1 MTERRSPGRPKG
13 DAAGGMEPRS
23 GERTSPPP
31 AGRGEGGGQSRPPLA
46 GLRVLDLTRL
56 LPGPVATQHLA
67 DLGAD
72 VVKIEDT
79 GEGDYA
85 RTMGARPGETSAFFR
100 LVNRNKRALRLDL
113 KNPEG
118 VAVFRRLTL
127 SADVVIEGFR
137 PGVMDKLGLGYEAL
151 AALNPRL
158 VFCSISGYG
167 QDGPYAQRAGH
178 DINYVGYAGVLDQ
191 IGTAG
196 GPPAVPNFQIGDLLG
211 GALAPLVG
219 LLAAVIDA
227 RATGRGRHVDVAM
240 TDAVFAHAVF
250 PLAGLLARLAPPP
263 RGADL
268 LSGGVPCYGVYATA
282 DGRHMAVGALE
293 QKFWILLCDTL
304 GRPDLKPFHLAFGAK
319 GEQAR
324 RELAAVFASRSQHE
338 WIEVFERVDC
348 CVTPVLH
355 IGEALDN
362 EQLQARG
369 MVVEADGLPQLAPP
383 YKLSGYEF
391 TVERAAP
398 APGQHSEEILR
409 EAGYAAQ
416 DIERLREQGII

>member
-1 MTERRSPGRPKG
+1 MTERAK
-13 DAAGGMEPRS
+13 
-23 GERTSPPP
+23 
-31 AGRGEGGGQSRPPLA
+31 PLA

-85 RTMGARPGETSAFFR
+85 RTMDARPGETSIFFR

-113 KNPEG
+113 KKPEG
-118 VAVFRRLTL
+118 VAVFQRLTL
-127 SADVVIEGFR
+127 SADVVVEGFR
-137 PGVMDKLGLGYEAL
+137 PGVMDKLGLSYEAL
-151 AALNPRL
+151 SALNPRL

-178 DINYVGYAGVLDQ
+178 DINYIGYAGVLDQ
-191 IGTAG
+191 IGAAG

-227 RATGRGRHVDVAM
+227 RASGRGRKVDVAM

-268 LSGGVPCYGVYATA
+268 LSGGVPCYGVYAAA

-293 QKFWILLCDTL
+293 KKFWELLCDTL
-304 GRPDLKPFHLAFGAK
+304 DRPDLKPFHLAFGAK
-319 GEQAR
+319 GEQAK
-324 RELAAVFASRSQHE
+324 RELAAVFASRPQSH
-338 WIEVFERVDC
+338 WVGVFDKVDC

-383 YKLSGYEF
+383 YRLSDYDF
-391 TVERAAP
+391 AIERSAP

-409 EAGYAAQ
+409 EAGYAAAEI
-416 DIERLREQGII
+416 DRLRAQGII

>member
-1 MTERRSPGRPKG
+1 MSEGVQ
-13 DAAGGMEPRS
+13 PRS
-23 GERTSPPP
+23 K
-31 AGRGEGGGQSRPPLA
+31 PLA
-46 GLRVLDLTRL
+46 GLRILDLTRL

-85 RTMGARPGETSAFFR
+85 RTMGARAGETSAFFK
-100 LVNRNKRALRLDL
+100 LVNRNKRGLRLDL
-113 KNPEG
+113 KQPG
-118 VAVFRRLTL
+118 GIAVFRRLTF

-137 PGVMDKLGLGYEAL
+137 PGVMDKLGIGYEAL
-151 AALNPRL
+151 AEINPRL

-178 DINYVGYAGVLDQ
+178 DINYIGYAGVLDQ
-191 IGTAG
+191 TGAAG
-196 GPPAVPNFQIGDLLG
+196 GPPVVPNFQIGDLLG

-227 RATGRGRHVDVAM
+227 RASGRGCKVDVAM
-240 TDAVFAHAVF
+240 TDAVLAHAVF

-268 LSGGVPCYGVYATA
+268 LSGGVPCYGVYETS

-293 QKFWILLCDTL
+293 KKFWELLCDTID
-304 GRPDLKPFHLAFGAK
+304 RPDLKPFHLAFGAK
-319 GEQAR
+319 GEQAK
-324 RELAAVFASRSQHE
+324 RELAAVFAGRSQAE
-338 WIEVFERVDC
+338 WVAVFDRVDC

-362 EQLQARG
+362 AQLRARG
-369 MVVEADGLPQLAPP
+369 MVVEADGIPQFAPP
-383 YKLSGYEF
+383 WKLSGHDF
-391 TVERAAP
+391 GIARGAP
-398 APGQHSEEILR
+398 APGQHSAEILG
-409 EAGYAAQ
+409 EASYSAAEI
-416 DIERLREQGII
+416 DSLRAQGII

>member
-1 MTERRSPGRPKG
+1 MTDRSK
-13 DAAGGMEPRS
+13 
-23 GERTSPPP
+23 
-31 AGRGEGGGQSRPPLA
+31 PLA

-85 RTMGARPGETSAFFR
+85 RSMGAKPGETSAFFR

-113 KNPEG
+113 KQPEG
-118 VAVFRRLTL
+118 VAVLRRLTL
-127 SADVVIEGFR
+127 SADVLVEGFR
-137 PGVMDKLGLGYEAL
+137 PGVMDKLGIGYERL
-151 AALNPRL
+151 AELNPRL

-178 DINYVGYAGVLDQ
+178 DINYIGYAGVLDQ
-191 IGTAG
+191 IGAAG
-196 GPPAVPNFQIGDLLG
+196 GPPVVPNFQIGDLLG

-227 RATGRGRHVDVAM
+227 RASGRGRHVDVAM
-240 TDAVFAHAVF
+240 TDAVLAHAVF
-250 PLAGLLARLAPPP
+250 PLAGLLTRLAPPP

>member
-1 MTERRSPGRPKG
+1 MTESRSK
-13 DAAGGMEPRS
+13 
-23 GERTSPPP
+23 
-31 AGRGEGGGQSRPPLA
+31 PLA

-85 RTMGARPGETSAFFR
+85 RSMGARPGETSAFFR
-100 LVNRNKRALRLDL
+100 LVNRTKRALRLDL
-113 KNPEG
+113 KQPEG
-118 VAVFRRLTL
+118 LAVFQRLTL

-137 PGVMDKLGLGYEAL
+137 PGVMDKLGIGYERL
-151 AALNPRL
+151 AELNPRL

-178 DINYVGYAGVLDQ
+178 DINYIGYAGVLDQ
-191 IGTAG
+191 IGAAG
-196 GPPAVPNFQIGDLLG
+196 GPPVVPNFQIGDLLG

-227 RATGRGRHVDVAM
+227 RASGRGRHVDVAM
-240 TDAVFAHAVF
+240 TDAVLAHAVF

>member
-1 MTERRSPGRPKG
+1 
-13 DAAGGMEPRS
+13 
-23 GERTSPPP
+23 
-31 AGRGEGGGQSRPPLA
+31 
-46 GLRVLDLTRL
+46 VLDLTRL

-293 QKFWILLCDTL
+293 RKFWERLCDTL
-304 GRPDLKPFHLAFGAK
+304 GRPDLKPFHLDFGAK
-319 GEQAR
+319 GEQAK
-324 RELAAVFASRSQHE
+324 RELAAVFASKTQAE
-338 WIEVFERVDC
+338 WSAIFDPVDC

-362 EQLQARG
+362 AQLRARG
-369 MVVEADGLPQLAPP
+369 MVVEVDGLPQLAPP
-383 YKLSGYEF
+383 WKLGDFEF
-391 TVERAAP
+391 AIERAAP

-409 EAGYAAQ
+409 EAGYDADAI
-416 DIERLREQGII
+416 DKLRGRGII

>member
-1 MTERRSPGRPKG
+1 MTDRSK
-13 DAAGGMEPRS
+13 
-23 GERTSPPP
+23 
-31 AGRGEGGGQSRPPLA
+31 PLA

-85 RTMGARPGETSAFFR
+85 RTMGVPSDKKAGETSAFFR

-113 KNPEG
+113 KQPEG
-118 VAVFRRLTL
+118 LAVFQRLTL

-137 PGVMDKLGLGYEAL
+137 PGVMDKLGIGYERL
-151 AALNPRL
+151 AELNPRL

-178 DINYVGYAGVLDQ
+178 DINYIGYAGVLDQ

-227 RATGRGRHVDVAM
+227 RATGRGRKVDVAM

-293 QKFWILLCDTL
+293 KKFWELLCDTL
-304 GRPDLKPFHLAFGAK
+304 DRPDLKPFHLAFGAK
-319 GEQAR
+319 GEQAK
-324 RELAAVFASRSQHE
+324 RELAAVFASRPQSQ
-338 WIEVFERVDC
+338 WVGVFDKVDC

-369 MVVEADGLPQLAPP
+369 MVVEVDGLPQLAPP
-383 YKLSGYEF
+383 YKLSEYDF
-391 TVERAAP
+391 AIERSAP

-409 EAGYAAQ
+409 EAGYAAAEI
-416 DIERLREQGII
+416 DRLRAQGII